1 MAEPIRSF
9 IAVDIDDSEILGR
22 LVDAQQTLAKSGAD
36 VKLVKPENIHI
47 TLRFLGNIAPQMVD
61 KIHAA
66 MEQVTFAPFP
76 VKIQSLGAFPTLK
89 YARVVWAGIQ
99 TGVTKLADIFDQLE
113 PQLQDLGMK
122 PDKKGFSPHITIARV
137 RSGRHKTE
145 LVQCI
150 NDLANS
156 EFGVLEVAC
165 LKLKKSTLT
174 PRGPIYSTLKE
185 VCPER

>member
-22 LVDAQQTLAKSGAD
+22 LADAQQTLAKSGAD
-36 VKLVKPENIHI
+36 LKLVKPENIHI
-47 TLRFLGNIAPQMVD
+47 TMRFLGNTAPPMVD

-113 PQLQDLGMK
+113 PRLQDLGMK
-122 PDKKGFSPHITIARV
+122 PDKKGFSPHITLARV
-137 RSGRHKTE
+137 RSGRHKAE
-145 LVQCI
+145 LVQGI
-150 NDLANS
+150 SDLANA
-156 EFGVLEVAC
+156 EFGVLEVTC